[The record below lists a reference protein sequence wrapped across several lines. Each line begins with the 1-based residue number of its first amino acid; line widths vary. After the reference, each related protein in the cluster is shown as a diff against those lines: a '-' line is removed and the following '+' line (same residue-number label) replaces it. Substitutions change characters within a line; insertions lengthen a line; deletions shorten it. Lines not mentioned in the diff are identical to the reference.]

1 MTSPGSAHLERKPPL
16 QKKTLL
22 YVLAPVLVI
31 AGAATYHRSRRNAEL
46 DHQAEVKA
54 EGQVA
59 VTLVPVETRTFRPAV
74 AFTGNLLAV
83 NRATLK
89 SELTGR
95 VTRVAVQE
103 GDAVAAGAL
112 LGAIDEDD
120 YLLGVQ
126 AAEAQLAQAKAQ
138 ALQARRDYDRA
149 VMLLEKRSVTR
160 QAEQQAETA
169 FHASQAAEQ
178 AAESSLGMA
187 RLRLKKARLTA
198 PFAGQVSQR
207 LVQPGEMLAPG
218 QPAFE
223 VVDNRKLEI
232 QADLPA
238 EVMAQVKVGQ
248 KATFRAVGL
257 SHLVEGRVTQVSPSL
272 SKDGRTLRVR
282 MEVPNSDGQLKGGL
296 FVEGVILADG
306 ELQKPALPATML
318 KAQDRDAELYV
329 DEGDV
334 ARRHKVVLG
343 PEQDGFRP
351 VEGLAAGARVVDE
364 GKDLVSDGTRLR
376 VVGGAPAGGK

>member
-1 MTSPGSAHLERKPPL
+1 M
-16 QKKTLL
+16 QKKTVL
-22 YVLAPVLVI
+22 YALVPVLVI
-31 AGAATYHRSRRNAEL
+31 AGAATYHRSQRDAEL
-46 DHQAEVKA
+46 NHQSEVKA
-54 EGQVA
+54 EGLVP
-59 VTLVPVETRTFRPAV
+59 VTLVSVQERTFRPAV

-95 VTRVAVQE
+95 VTRVLVHE
-103 GDAVAAGAL
+103 GDSVAAGAL

-126 AAEAQLAQAKAQ
+126 AAEAQVAQAQAQ

-149 VMLLEKRSVTR
+149 EMLLAKRSITR

-169 FHASQAAEQ
+169 LNASQAAAQ
-178 AAESSLGMA
+178 AAASNLGMA
-187 RLRLKKARLTA
+187 RLRLRKARLTA

-232 QADLPA
+232 HADLPA
-238 EVMAQVKVGQ
+238 EVMSRVKVGQ
-248 KATFRAVGL
+248 KATFRAIGL
-257 SHLVEGRVTQVSPSL
+257 DHQVEGRVTQVSPSL
-272 SKDGRTLRVR
+272 NPDGRTLRVR
-282 MEVPNSDGQLKGGL
+282 MEVPNPDGQLKGGL

-306 ELQKPALPATML
+306 EQKKASLPATLL

-329 DEGDV
+329 DEGGV
-334 ARRHKVVLG
+334 ARRRKVVLG

-351 VEGLAAGARVVDE
+351 VDGLVAGAQVVDE
-364 GKDLVSDGTRLR
+364 GKDLVSDGTRIR

>member
-1 MTSPGSAHLERKPPL
+1 MNRKPL
-16 QKKTLL
+16 LL
-22 YVLAPVLVI
+22 YVALPVLVI
-31 AGAATYHRSRRNAEL
+31 AGAATYHRSQRNAEL

-54 EGQVA
+54 QGLVP
-59 VTLVPVETRTFRPAV
+59 VTLVPVEERSFRPAV

-89 SELTGR
+89 AEITGR

-103 GDAVAAGAL
+103 GDAIAAGAL

-120 YLLGVQ
+120 YVLGVQ
-126 AAEAQLAQAKAQ
+126 AAEAQLAQTRTQ
-138 ALQARRDYDRA
+138 ALQTRRDYDRA
-149 VMLLEKRSVTR
+149 QMLLEKRSITR

-169 FHASQAAEQ
+169 FNAAQATVA
-178 AAESSLGMA
+178 AAESNLGMA
-187 RLRLKKARLTA
+187 RLRLKKARLTS
-198 PFAGQVSQR
+198 PFSGQVARR

-238 EVMAQVKVGQ
+238 EVMSQVKVGQ
-248 KATFRAVGL
+248 KATFRAVGVD
-257 SHLVEGRVTQVSPSL
+257 HLLEGRVTQVSPSL
-272 SKDGRTLRVR
+272 SQDGRTLRVR
-282 MEVPNSDGQLKGGL
+282 MEVPNVDGQLKSGL
-296 FVEGVILADG
+296 FVEGVVLADG
-306 ELQKPALPATML
+306 EQKKAALPATLL

-329 DEGDV
+329 SEGGV
-334 ARRHKVVLG
+334 ARRRKVVLG

-351 VEGLAAGARVVDE
+351 VDGLAAGALVVDD
-364 GKDLVSDGTRLR
+364 GKDLVGDGTRLR
-376 VVGGAPAGGK
+376 VVSTAPTLTPVSGRK